1 LEETV
6 YDLECN
12 ATQHDETT
20 EIIGMTC
27 AFASGMMA
35 ASSIVMAHRLPLTV
49 LLPHDL
55 YHGVSTV
62 MIDVFQER
70 LGIQVRRVDMRDLQL
85 LEQELAHLV
94 QQQQTSGSILLWM
107 ESPSNPQTHILD
119 FQAICKLVA
128 NINNNNNTVTI
139 TTVVDS
145 TLAPP
150 VIQQPLSFGVDIVMH
165 SGTKYIAGHSD
176 ALLGITTAS
185 PFTEQ
190 GRILGPLIRQVQDV
204 VGGVAS
210 PMDSWLALRGLRT
223 LHVRVERQCQ
233 TALILATHLSSS
245 SSSKD
250 AAGSLIRQ
258 VHYPG
263 LPTHPGHA
271 IAKRQMK
278 EGCYGGVLS
287 VEFHSEHM
295 AMAFAGALRTIF
307 RGTSLGGTETL
318 IEERRSIEPE
328 GRKTSPPG
336 LLRISVG
343 LEDAQ
348 DLIRDMERALSIAK
362 QVQEEM
368 L

>member
-1 LEETV
+1 
-6 YDLECN
+6 
-12 ATQHDETT
+12 
-20 EIIGMTC
+20 MTC

-35 ASSIVMAHRLPLTV
+35 ASSIVMAHALPLTV

-55 YHGVSTV
+55 YHGVSTM

-70 LGIQVRRVDMRDLQL
+70 FGVQVRRVDMRDLQI
-85 LEQELAHLV
+85 LEKELAQLLR
-94 QQQQTSGSILLWM
+94 QQTSGSIMLWM
-107 ESPSNPQTHILD
+107 ESPSNPQTHIID
-119 FQAICKLVA
+119 FQAVCNLVA
-128 NINNNNNTVTI
+128 QIKLQDSSNNNDVTI

-150 VIQQPLSFGVDIVMH
+150 VIQRPLLFGVDIVMH

-176 ALLGITTAS
+176 ALLGIATAS

-190 GRILGPLIRQVQDV
+190 GRRLEPLIRQVQV
-204 VGGVAS
+204 EVGGVAS

-233 TALILATHLSSS
+233 TALTLARHLSS
-245 SSSKD
+245 KD
-250 AAGSLIRQ
+250 SLVRQ

-263 LPTHPGHA
+263 LPTHPSHA

-295 AMAFAGALRTIF
+295 AFAFAGALRTII

-328 GRKTSPPG
+328 GRQTSPPG

-348 DLIRDMERALSIAK
+348 DLIRDVDMALSIAK

-368 L
+368 V